1 MSIVGE
7 ETKGDDKYD
16 YECMEGGSTEEVM
29 VQMMQMEEEGR
40 VSSQENMPP
49 TLMSSVNAD
58 DGNGDASNGDD
69 GNGDASNGAND
80 GNSRVSKD
88 SCVGLIVSY
97 HCRQRVLR
105 RSFRNSLNK
114 TVCG

>member
-40 VSSQENMPP
+40 VSSQESMPP

-58 DGNGDASNGDD
+58 DGNGDASNGD
-69 GNGDASNGAND
+69 D

>member
-1 MSIVGE
+1 MSIAGE

-40 VSSQENMPP
+40 VSSQESMPP
-49 TLMSSVNAD
+49 TLMSSVNA
-58 DGNGDASNGDD
+58 DD